1 MDRIEKLNDM
11 LRLHPEDAFLRHALG
26 LEYVKKGEDGKAR
39 ALFSSILEND
49 PDYVGTYY
57 HLAALLIRN
66 GEKEEAIKLCETGL
80 AACKRA
86 ADDHAWRELNS
97 VYEDLI
103 Y

>member
-11 LRLHPEDAFLRHALG
+11 LRLHPDDAFLRHALG
-26 LEYVKKGEDGKAR
+26 LEYVKKGEDCKAR
-39 ALFSSILEND
+39 ELFSSVLEND

-57 HLAALLIRN
+57 HLAALLIRI
-66 GEKEEAIKLCETGL
+66 GEKDEAIKLCETGL

-86 ADDHAWRELNS
+86 GDDHAWRELNS

>member
-1 MDRIEKLNDM
+1 MDRIEKLNAM
-11 LRLHPEDAFLRHALG
+11 LRQHPGDAFLQHALG

-57 HLAALLIRN
+57 HLAALLIRL
-66 GEKEEAIKLCETGL
+66 GEKEEATKVCETGL
-80 AACKRA
+80 AACKRT
-86 ADDHAWRELNS
+86 ADDHTWRELNS

>member
-11 LRLHPEDAFLRHALG
+11 LRQHPDDGFLRHALG
-26 LEYVKKGEDGKAR
+26 LEYVKKGEDVKAR
-39 ALFSSILEND
+39 ALFSSVLEID

-66 GEKEEAIKLCETGL
+66 GEKDEAVRLCETGL

-86 ADDHAWRELNS
+86 GDDHAWRELNS
-97 VYEDLI
+97 MYEDLI

>member
-11 LRLHPEDAFLRHALG
+11 LILHPDDAFLRHALG
-26 LEYVKKGEDGKAR
+26 LEYVKKGEDDKAR
-39 ALFSSILEND
+39 VLFSSILEND
-49 PDYVGTYY
+49 ADNVGTYY
-57 HLAALLIRN
+57 HLAALLLRN
-66 GEKEEAIKLCETGL
+66 GEKEAAIRLCETGL

-97 VYEDLI
+97 IYEDLI

>member
-11 LRLHPEDAFLRHALG
+11 LRQHPGDAFLQHALG
-26 LEYVKKGEDGKAR
+26 LEYVKKGEDDQAR
-39 ALFSSILEND
+39 ALFSSILEAD

-57 HLAALLIRN
+57 HLVALLLRS
-66 GEKEEAIKLCETGL
+66 GEKEAAIKLCETGL

-86 ADDHAWRELNS
+86 ADEHAWRELNAI
-97 VYEDLI
+97 YEDLI